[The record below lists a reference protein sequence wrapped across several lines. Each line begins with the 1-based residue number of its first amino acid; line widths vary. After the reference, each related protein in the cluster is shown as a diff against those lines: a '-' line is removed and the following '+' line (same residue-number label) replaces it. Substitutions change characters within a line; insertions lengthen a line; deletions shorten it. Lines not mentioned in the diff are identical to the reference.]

1 MSPIAAHDKTH
12 NSACGCAQKSFPS
25 SCKILLNLSL
35 LYDFIWSYFKFTISD
50 SSLWVLNRWNG
61 DQEHACTRNASMLQ
75 CVTARFLSLWNTNKE
90 LMFYRIG
97 GSNTPFFSLPS
108 WARLRICARPLGDS
122 GSLTKRAE
130 SPETAVTTRVCPR
143 RSCRCPASCVYVHG
157 LHGIK
162 SWCTSLRHQ
171 PSTLKI
177 YARSGVVRPPGP
189 HRSQQGTSSHKGTT

>member
-1 MSPIAAHDKTH
+1 M
-12 NSACGCAQKSFPS
+12 
-25 SCKILLNLSL
+25 L
-35 LYDFIWSYFKFTISD
+35 FTLD
-50 SSLWVLNRWNG
+50 VL
-61 DQEHACTRNASMLQ
+61 
-75 CVTARFLSLWNTNKE
+75 
-90 LMFYRIG
+90 
-97 GSNTPFFSLPS
+97 FFSQRC
-108 WARLRICARPLGDS
+108 RLSIEQDDAALFFQRYFTELVSDS